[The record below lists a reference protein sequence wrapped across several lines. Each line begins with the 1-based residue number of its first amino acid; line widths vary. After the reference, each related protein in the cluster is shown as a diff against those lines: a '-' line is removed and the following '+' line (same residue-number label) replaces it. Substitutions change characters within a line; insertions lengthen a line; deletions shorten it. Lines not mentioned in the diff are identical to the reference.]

1 MKNFEFELKD
11 YLYAALRF
19 SRLKDDRDAKLGEL
33 NDLYTKLCNDW
44 SCIIPDACL
53 NKMIDTEGKDFELN
67 AINTVAVAEMGGGM
81 IEVAVDGLVKLAET
95 SKSEKEFYQVFM

>member
-11 YLYAALRF
+11 YLYAAWRF
-19 SRLKDDRDAKLGEL
+19 SHLRDDRNAKLGEL

-44 SCIIPDACL
+44 ASIIPDACL

-67 AINTVAVAEMGGGM
+67 AINTVAAAEIGGGM
-81 IEVAVDGLVKLAET
+81 VELAVDGLVNLAKN
-95 SKSEKEFYQVFM
+95 SRNEKDFFRIFL